1 GVATFRSFVRV
12 QTFYRV
18 GGFFSTIQWL
28 INRPVN
34 EGMLSDLSTYAS
46 DDGFKGINSNIIEA
60 LNEIG
65 DGRLYALSD
74 SISSQVLFYNK
85 DLFKQFKIPE
95 PTDQM
100 SWDQVLDLA
109 KQFSPQ
115 DNLNGLYLLNYDE
128 TGLLLTMGKTNGLKW
143 YDSLNQRTLFD
154 NPAWKNKLE
163 DLVAFYQ
170 EEASFTSQQDPAD
183 LFLDGKLAM
192 TLNTY
197 QFAMKIN
204 NNREEKINWGVVTEP
219 VNPNE
224 PNISKTMN
232 FQYLNGICAGT
243 RNFKESLEVWEYM
256 NSEEAARLKKNLSLS
271 LFTIPV
277 RDSLM
282 VDNDNRNL
290 AAFYKLKP
298 QITLGDTN
306 LPRAAEKAALLKI
319 NSILRQAIE
328 EQLTVDQTIIK
339 LQEDVINAIQSS
351 K

>member
-1 GVATFRSFVRV
+1 MKLQKLIFILIFSLFLNGCQMSEQNKERKEISILYSSISDFQRDFGFVKDKFKDLNIKIIEFSPQLGTGLWNEMRYISTESAGWDSKRYINIV
-12 QTFYRV
+12 EEQKPDIL
-18 GGFFSTIQWL
+18 FFPQSTYADL
-28 INRPVN
+28 LN

-46 DDGFKGINSNIIEA
+46 EDGFKGINANIIEA

-85 DLFKQFKIPE
+85 DLFKQFMIPE

-100 SWDQVLDLA
+100 SWDQVLNLA
-109 KQFSPQ
+109 KQFSSQ
-115 DNLNGLYLLNYDE
+115 DKLNGLYLLNYDE
-128 TGLLLTMGKTNGLKW
+128 TGLLIKMGMTNGLKW
-143 YDSLNQRTLFD
+143 YDSLNQRTLFN
-154 NPAWKNKLE
+154 NPAWKKTLE

-170 EEASFTSQQDPAD
+170 EKTSFTSQEDPAD

-204 NNREEKINWGVVTEP
+204 NNREKKINWGVVTEP

-243 RNFKESLEVWEYM
+243 RNFKESLEVWKYI
-256 NSEEAARLKKNLSLS
+256 NSEEAARLKK
-271 LFTIPV
+271 T
-277 RDSLM
+277 
-282 VDNDNRNL
+282 
-290 AAFYKLKP
+290 
-298 QITLGDTN
+298 
-306 LPRAAEKAALLKI
+306 
-319 NSILRQAIE
+319 
-328 EQLTVDQTIIK
+328 
-339 LQEDVINAIQSS
+339 
-351 K
+351 